1 MSGGFANAV
10 YYPSWIIYKGKPP
23 SWLNV
28 TQASH
33 VLYSFVGYSP
43 RLFHLVMLR
52 MLTGSTA
59 SMKMEACEYVD
70 PSCSTG
76 AANTMTG

>member
-33 VLYSFVGYSP
+33 VLYSFVGINEDGS
-43 RLFHLVMLR
+43 LR
-52 MLTGSTA
+52 VG
-59 SMKMEACEYVD
+59 
-70 PSCSTG
+70 
-76 AANTMTG
+76 